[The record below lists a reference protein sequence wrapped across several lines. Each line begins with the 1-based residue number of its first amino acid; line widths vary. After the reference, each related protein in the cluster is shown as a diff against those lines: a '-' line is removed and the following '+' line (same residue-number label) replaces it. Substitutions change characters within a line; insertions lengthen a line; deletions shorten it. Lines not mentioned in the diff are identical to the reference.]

1 MRLKGIKITGPAAAV
16 AMLCFFMPWVL
27 VSCNEQPVASFTG
40 WQLAAGG
47 VVNTALGPQPIS
59 GSPSLFFILLAALA
73 SLGLAFAIHRGL
85 LPIRRAAMAWIGLGA
100 LSLLLLI
107 FRFAGAESQASA
119 DAGVE
124 VGIRLRFGYW
134 GTFLANLAL
143 VGGAVRELRAAR
155 GGAVALDIAPAM
167 AELPPVAEPA
177 PLVEGPSC
185 PACGAANIAGTRFC
199 MSCGSA
205 LEQTANL

>member
-1 MRLKGIKITGPAAAV
+1 MRFRGIKITGPAAAV
-16 AMLCFFMPWVL
+16 ATLCFFMPWVL

-59 GSPSLFFILLAALA
+59 ASPSLFLILLAALA
-73 SLGLAFAIHRGL
+73 SLGLAFAVYRGL
-85 LPIRRAAMAWIGLGA
+85 LPIRRAALAWIGLGA

-107 FRFAGAESQASA
+107 LRFAGAESQASA

-143 VGGAVRELRAAR
+143 VGGGIRELRAAR
-155 GGAVALDIAPAM
+155 GRAALDAAPAA
-167 AELPPVAEPA
+167 AELPLVPEPA
-177 PLVEGPSC
+177 PPAEGPGC
-185 PACGAANIAGTRFC
+185 PACGATNIAGTRFC
-199 MSCGSA
+199 MSCGA
-205 LEQTANL
+205 PLEQTANL